1 MNVIY
6 SHRQKPLWVPLTSMM
21 FVLIAIG
28 LFLSEG
34 QNLLTLP
41 IALPGFIIF
50 WLFDGLL
57 VEVSASQVILKF
69 GYGPIRKVIE
79 RSHIAGAN
87 PVRNK
92 ALYGWGIRLT
102 PHGWLWNIH
111 GLDAVEITYL
121 NGKRFR
127 IGSDDAKQLLTAI
140 LKESQVP

>member
-1 MNVIY
+1 
-6 SHRQKPLWVPLTSMM
+6 MM

-69 GYGPIRKVIE
+69 GHGPIRKVIE

-102 PHGWLWNIH
+102 PHGWLWNIY
-111 GLDAVEITYL
+111 GLDAVELTYL